1 MLKTFKTSIMAV
13 AVLAALASCQNSNSD
28 VRDAARQ
35 NIENTGVQPAN
46 PNAAMDP
53 NAQPDAA
60 QTTPVPTGPTTT
72 MEFAETTFDFGTVQ
86 DGEKVSH
93 TYSFKNTGSEPLVLS
108 DAKGSCGCT
117 VPKWP
122 REPIAPGASGQ
133 IIVEFDSKGKGG
145 KRNQKVTITANTNP
159 PQSFLYLTGE
169 VTGGT
174 SATPEIKVN
183 Q

>member
-1 MLKTFKTSIMAV
+1 MLRTFKTSIMAL
-13 AVLAALASCQNSNSD
+13 AVLVALASCQNSSSD

-46 PNAAMDP
+46 PNAAVDP
-53 NAQPDAA
+53 AA
-60 QTTPVPTGPTTT
+60 EAPTTPIPTGPTTT

-93 TYSFKNTGSEPLVLS
+93 TYKFKNTGSEPLVFA

-122 REPIAPGASGQ
+122 REPIAPGASSQ
-133 IIVEFDSKGKGG
+133 VTVEFDSKGKGG

-159 PQSFLYLTGE
+159 PQTFLYLTGE
-169 VTGGT
+169 VAGGT
-174 SATPEIKVN
+174 PAAQPQIQVN

>member
-1 MLKTFKTSIMAV
+1 MAL
-13 AVLAALASCQNSNSD
+13 AVLVALASCQNSSSD

-46 PNAAMDP
+46 PNAAVDP
-53 NAQPDAA
+53 NAQAP
-60 QTTPVPTGPTTT
+60 TTAIPTGPTTT
-72 MEFAETTFDFGTVQ
+72 MEFEETTFDFGTVQ

-93 TYSFKNTGSEPLVLS
+93 TYKFKNTGSEPLVFA

-122 REPIAPGASGQ
+122 REPIAPGASSQ
-133 IIVEFDSKGKGG
+133 VTVEFDSKGKGG

-159 PQSFLYLTGE
+159 PQTFLYLTGE
-169 VTGGT
+169 VAGGT
-174 SATPEIKVN
+174 PAAQPQIQVN